1 MRDPM
6 EAAPGDVTGIEDD
19 LRREL
24 LDAHTT
30 GAIREIK
37 AQMSELVSQRQRGKA
52 PGQTPSP
59 VRGRDMLEW

>member
-1 MRDPM
+1 MRICRSCLRDPM
-6 EAAPGDVTGIEDD
+6 EAALGDVMGIEDD

-37 AQMSELVSQRQRGKA
+37 AQMSELVSQR
-52 PGQTPSP
+52 
-59 VRGRDMLEW
+59 